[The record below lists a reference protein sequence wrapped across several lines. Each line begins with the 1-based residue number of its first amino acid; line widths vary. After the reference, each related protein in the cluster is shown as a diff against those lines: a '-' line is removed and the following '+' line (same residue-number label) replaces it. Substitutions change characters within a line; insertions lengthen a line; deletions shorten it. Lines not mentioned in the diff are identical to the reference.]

1 MRAIFEKV
9 THRTAFARRRL
20 CLDHPLS
27 SLATDSYSYPS
38 RGFRPKRLSG
48 REPALTVPPR
58 LYPASGSE
66 APSVPSASRAPP
78 SVCLS
83 VSP

>member
-1 MRAIFEKV
+1 MRAIFEKA

-27 SLATDSYSYPS
+27 SLATDSYPS
-38 RGFRPKRLSG
+38 RGFRPKCLSG
-48 REPALTVPPR
+48 REPALMVPPR

-66 APSVPSASRAPP
+66 APSVPSASQAPP